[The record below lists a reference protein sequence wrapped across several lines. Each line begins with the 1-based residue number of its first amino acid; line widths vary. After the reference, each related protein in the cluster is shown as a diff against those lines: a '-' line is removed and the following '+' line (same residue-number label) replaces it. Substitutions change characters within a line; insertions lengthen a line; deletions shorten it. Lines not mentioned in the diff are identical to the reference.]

1 MIEVEKYLF
10 DQMVEYFN
18 GLSKFVTAVGKN
30 ELRKISEISA
40 GLQAQKASSAEFLD
54 LIVQKSKSPESA
66 QSARSM
72 TKFKKPLKE
81 LVKYTSAIQD
91 GIDNGELNLTR
102 FRNYVKT
109 LIQPLKDTMVTHAAS
124 FVPTGVTDEEL
135 EEQLKYAT
143 QKNGH
148 RDSLKILRSAI
159 KELAKSESKKEAP
172 LPVPDAEAKK
182 AVKVYMKAQSKL
194 PSSLK
199 GRQFLVVKMPVVP
212 FGAFQLMHPTFLR
225 KTGLEYQHI
234 ADSFVVL
241 ENQELLAFDI
251 GAATEYKGR
260 KAALQSEGLKSRKR
274 ATKHQTL
281 AEGFVID
288 ILDRINELPGAE
300 EYTLVS
306 SHFEYHPSNP
316 RIVFAWLMPKRTFR
330 MFDRAGNMADFTW
343 GFPWSRE
350 AASIL

>member
-1 MIEVEKYLF
+1 
-10 DQMVEYFN
+10 
-18 GLSKFVTAVGKN
+18 LSKFVTAVGKN

-40 GLQAQKASSAEFLD
+40 GLQSQKEASAKFLD
-54 LIVQKSKSPESA
+54 LLVRKSKSPESA

-109 LIQPLKDTMVTHAAS
+109 LIQPLKDSMVTHAAT
-124 FVPTGVTDEEL
+124 FVPTGVTDDEL
-135 EEQLKYAT
+135 NEQVKHAS

-148 RDSLKILRSAI
+148 RDALKILRNAV
-159 KELAKSESKKEAP
+159 KELAKSDPKREAP
-172 LPVPDAEAKK
+172 ITVRDADAREA
-182 AVKVYMKAQSKL
+182 VQGYMKSQSKL

-199 GRQFLVVKMPVVP
+199 GRQFLVTKMPVVP
-212 FGAFQLMHPTFLR
+212 FGAFQLMHPKFLR
-225 KTGLEYQHI
+225 KTGLEFQHI
-234 ADSFVVL
+234 ANSFVVL
-241 ENQELLAFDI
+241 ENQELLAFDVN
-251 GAATEYKGR
+251 AATEYKGR

-274 ATKHQTL
+274 AAKHQTL
-281 AEGFVID
+281 TEGFVID
-288 ILDRINELPGAE
+288 ILERINELPGTE

-306 SHFEYHPSNP
+306 SHFEYHPNNA
-316 RIVFAWLMPKRTFR
+316 RIAFAWLMPKRTFR
-330 MFDRAGNMADFTW
+330 MFDRAGNMSDFTW